1 MAGVRRA
8 YFDATI
14 FVDMVK
20 TDLGKAID
28 ADREADVWTAKR
40 LMEAHRDKEVQVLT
54 SIMTIAECTHGGDG
68 DISDRA
74 QFLIGKLLTSGDY
87 VHLIETTPFIAIEA
101 RDLRWKHNINLKAAD
116 GMHAASALSR
126 NCEEF
131 ITSNGR
137 FGRLH
142 VHEAA
147 FNQLG
152 LRVVH
157 ARDTQLLPTKYR
169 QLGLGD
175 GVH

>member
-1 MAGVRRA
+1 MRRV
-8 YFDATI
+8 YFDTTM

-40 LMEAHRDKEVQVLT
+40 LMEAHRDKEIQVLT
-54 SIMTIAECTHGGDG
+54 SIITIAECTHGGDG
-68 DISDRA
+68 DISERA

-101 RDLRWKHNINLKAAD
+101 RDLRWKHNINLKGPD

-131 ITSNGR
+131 ITTNGR

-142 VHEAA
+142 AHDSA

-152 LRVVH
+152 LKIIH
-157 ARDTQLLPTKYR
+157 ARDTKMLPSKYR
-169 QLGLGD
+169 QLGFDNGTQ
-175 GVH
+175 